1 MKNRKAT
8 HILASSIAALLV
20 ATTLPSQAA
29 TLTWD
34 NGAATGN
41 WNTTDANFTGLW
53 TDGNSALFGGAA
65 SSTVA
70 LTAPISATG
79 LAFNV
84 TGDIINGSAINNLT
98 LAGGHNISVGS
109 GLAATIGAPL
119 AGTEGVTVLGGGLLT
134 RSTAIT
140 DTYTGGTTVSGA
152 GTVLS
157 YSATI
162 NSTTSAP
169 SLTNGNILIDAG
181 QLKLGAPGTG
191 QDLYFGNTS
200 TPNSLVVQNGG
211 SVGNGLHTIGS
222 GNAGSYR
229 ALFVGNGASSNGNSV
244 LVTGAG
250 SFMAGN
256 AANESYVTIG
266 KDSSSNTLNVEA
278 GGVFGAIK
286 GSGGSGFVI
295 GQNAGANNNLVTV
308 TGTGSIIYASSQP
321 TYVGGLGNN
330 NGLVASNGGYFKI
343 QRLYMGSTPV
353 SGGGGDNN
361 YVNITGTGAAHSANG
376 YIAAST
382 NSILSVGEVSGATGN
397 TVTVSAGGALV
408 IEGGQGN
415 RRNSI
420 GGVAGASGNSI
431 TVTGTNSSMSINFSN
446 AFGIGRDTSTGN
458 AGGGNSNSFNLSN
471 GAALVS
477 TGGVVVG
484 NDVTSPTPTGGAFNL
499 GNGGASTATATLGA
513 SFAQYTASAGP
524 IPIAGGSTATN
535 FATATSANTWI
546 NLFSAGTTL
555 NINNGRLIT
564 GDNVVTGSTLVGGAG
579 SVALDGPAYLSVT
592 AGAQNIATTISGIGS
607 FTKEGA
613 GTLSL
618 SGSNTYSGDTSV
630 LAGTLS
636 IAAASLS
643 DLADVYLY
651 AGSTFNLGYA
661 STDIIDSF
669 FIDGVAQDTGI
680 WGALGSGAT
689 YETSRLTGTGTLT
702 VTTAAVPEPTSIA
715 LAAMGSL
722 GILALRRRRSSGV

>member
-1 MKNRKAT
+1 MMKNRKAT

-181 QLKLGAPGTG
+181 QLKLGAPGTT

-200 TPNSLVVQNGG
+200 TPNSLTVQNGG
-211 SVGNGLHTIGS
+211 SIGGSALTLGTLNS
-222 GNAGSYR
+222 GSFR
-229 ALFVGNGASSNGNSV
+229 ALFIGNGASSNGNSV

-250 SFMAGN
+250 SFI
-256 AANESYVTIG
+256 ANNSANDSYVTVG
-266 KDSSSNTLNVEA
+266 KDSSNNTLNVEA
-278 GGVFGAIK
+278 GAIFQSFK
-286 GSGGSGFVI
+286 GNGGSGLNI
-295 GQNAGANNNLVTV
+295 GQNAGANNNVVTV
-308 TGTGSIIYASSQP
+308 TGAGSTLYASNQP
-321 TYVGGLGNN
+321 TYVGGAGNS

-343 QRLYMGSTPV
+343 QRLYMGGT
-353 SGGGGDNN
+353 GGDNN

-431 TVTGTNSSMSINFSN
+431 TVTGTNSSMSINFFN

-513 SFAQYTASAGP
+513 SFAQYTASAGTV
-524 IPIAGGSTATN
+524 PIAGGSTVTA

-613 GTLSL
+613 GSLSL

-643 DLADVYLY
+643 DLADVYLS

-680 WGALGSGAT
+680 WGALGSGAAHQ
-689 YETSRLTGTGTLT
+689 TSLLTGTGTLT
-702 VTTAAVPEPTSIA
+702 VTTSAVPEPTSIA